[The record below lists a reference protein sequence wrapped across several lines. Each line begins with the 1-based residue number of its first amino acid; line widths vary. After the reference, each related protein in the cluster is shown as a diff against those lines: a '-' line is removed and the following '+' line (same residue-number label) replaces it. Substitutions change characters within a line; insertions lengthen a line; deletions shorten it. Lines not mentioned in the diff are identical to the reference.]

1 MYRVRNFKSRICQK
15 GLQVKFGTYRSPEKK
30 FVAVDVIKKS
40 MSFWLSEN
48 PVEIES
54 DEKNEIRAVSRN
66 IFHNVSYASSETNL
80 GFLIFFFCC

>member
-1 MYRVRNFKSRICQK
+1 M
-15 GLQVKFGTYRSPEKK
+15 L
-30 FVAVDVIKKS
+30 AVDVKKS

-66 IFHNVSYASSETNL
+66 IFHNVSYA
-80 GFLIFFFCC
+80 